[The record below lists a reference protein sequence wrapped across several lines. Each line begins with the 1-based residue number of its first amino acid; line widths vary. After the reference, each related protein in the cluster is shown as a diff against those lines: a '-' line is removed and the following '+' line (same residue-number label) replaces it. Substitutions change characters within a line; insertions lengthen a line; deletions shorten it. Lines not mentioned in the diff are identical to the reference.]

1 MSAALPKGELFR
13 ELGYGGSH
21 DLLESALED
30 AGLSRRSKQA
40 IAADKRE
47 AVAAVLDERFIAVC
61 ARGDCQTGARA
72 SGDERVVVAAASPA
86 QCELCSGTPNARAV
100 DEMVDAMCR
109 AGLRRL
115 CVVGGSPNTRTEFA
129 SLVGDRLE
137 LRLIDGVIS
146 RTSAQAQADLAWA
159 DRVAIW
165 GATQLDH
172 SVSLLYRGRHVIQL
186 ARRGI
191 RQLAREVTTSIGD

>member
-1 MSAALPKGELFR
+1 MSAVLQKYELFR

-30 AGLSRRSKQA
+30 TGLSRRSKRA
-40 IAADKRE
+40 IAAGKRA
-47 AVAAVLDERFIAVC
+47 AVAAVLDKRFIAVC
-61 ARGDCQTGARA
+61 SRGDCQTLARA
-72 SGDERVVVAAASPA
+72 SDDERVVVAAASPA

-115 CVVGGSPNTRTEFA
+115 CVVGGSPSTRTELA
-129 SLVGDRLE
+129 LLVGDRLE

-146 RTSAQAQADLAWA
+146 RTSAHAQADLVWA

-191 RQLAREVTTSIGD
+191 RQLAREVRISIDD